1 MYWPDKI
8 WGKVIKK
15 QGTAGGNVTCI
26 MEILKW
32 GLEDCAFGD
41 HGQVGFCDYLNQS

>member
-26 MEILKW
+26 MEIFKMGFGRLCLW
-32 GLEDCAFGD
+32 GPWPSWFL
-41 HGQVGFCDYLNQS
+41 